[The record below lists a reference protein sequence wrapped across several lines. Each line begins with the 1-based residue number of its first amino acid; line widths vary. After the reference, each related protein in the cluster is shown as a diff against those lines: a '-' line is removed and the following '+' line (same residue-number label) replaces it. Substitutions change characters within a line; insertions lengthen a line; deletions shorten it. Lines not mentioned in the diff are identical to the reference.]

1 MQFLV
6 LRVPVP
12 RHAIEPF
19 RYLWNFYEWAMAE
32 REAVMEQLA
41 NEATAAAA
49 AAAAAF
55 SPPITPA
62 LEPGAL
68 VATKRPPP
76 AMTPAVSAAA
86 HRERIVPIA
95 RRQQSAN
102 LSAASPRASRAGL
115 SHSCWRRARRDCV
128 TDKAGAARQPRMS
141 DDKNFVKED
150 CAFSMVCSYLFR
162 KQTKMMA
169 TAVTVSSRLP
179 ASCATSTPSWYA
191 AAAAAH
197 DRAQPQLL
205 DPGLRL
211 PLAGMPP
218 VRATLL

>member
-12 RHAIEPF
+12 CHAIEPF

-41 NEATAAAA
+41 NEQQATAAA

-102 LSAASPRASRAGL
+102 PSAAHVPRVQGYRTRAGGGHGATVSQTRRELLASR
-115 SHSCWRRARRDCV
+115 
-128 TDKAGAARQPRMS
+128 
-141 DDKNFVKED
+141 E
-150 CAFSMVCSYLFR
+150 
-162 KQTKMMA
+162 
-169 TAVTVSSRLP
+169 
-179 ASCATSTPSWYA
+179 
-191 AAAAAH
+191 
-197 DRAQPQLL
+197 
-205 DPGLRL
+205 
-211 PLAGMPP
+211 
-218 VRATLL
+218 